1 MKTTI
6 ATIIALGLAGL
17 SFAQTTPP
25 TTPAP
30 TDTKMPSTTKVKK
43 HKKAVKKADKA
54 AVKADKAAA
63 KAAAT
68 TTTTPAPVKK

>member
-17 SFAQTTPP
+17 TFAQTPA
-25 TTPAP
+25 TPAP
-30 TDTKMPSTTKVKK
+30 ADSKAPATTKVKK
-43 HKKAVKKADKA
+43 HRKAVKKADKA

-68 TTTTPAPVKK
+68 TTTPAPVKK

>member
-17 SFAQTTPP
+17 TFAQSTAP

-30 TDTKMPSTTKVKK
+30 ADAKTPTTKVVKK
-43 HKKAVKKADKA
+43 HKKAVKKANKA
-54 AVKADKAAA
+54 AVKADAAAA
-63 KAAAT
+63 KAVA
-68 TTTTPAPVKK
+68 TTPAPVKK

>member
-17 SFAQTTPP
+17 TFAQTPA
-25 TTPAP
+25 TPAP
-30 TDTKMPSTTKVKK
+30 ADSKAPAATTKVKK

-54 AVKADKAAA
+54 AVS
-63 KAAAT
+63 T
-68 TTTTPAPVKK
+68 TAPAPVKK